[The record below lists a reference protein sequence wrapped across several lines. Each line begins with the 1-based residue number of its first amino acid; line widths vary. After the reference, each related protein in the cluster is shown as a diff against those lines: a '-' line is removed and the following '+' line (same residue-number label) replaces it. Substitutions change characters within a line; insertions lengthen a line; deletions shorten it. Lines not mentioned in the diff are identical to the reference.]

1 MNKRQAYD
9 LCCRYMGKVVC
20 ITDNRGQQHIGR
32 ITKVDREMVW
42 IMPYQGRG
50 GSGSR
55 GGYGLGFWGF
65 GGGFGIGIALGTIL
79 GIALVRAFRW

>member
-1 MNKRQAYD
+1 
-9 LCCRYMGKVVC
+9 MGQVVC
-20 ITDNRGQQHIGR
+20 ITDNRGQKHIGR

-50 GSGSR
+50 GRGSR

-65 GGGFGIGIALGTIL
+65 GGGEFWNWYCTWNNIRNCTCKSIS
-79 GIALVRAFRW
+79 LVNMKWG

>member
-1 MNKRQAYD
+1 
-9 LCCRYMGKVVC
+9 
-20 ITDNRGQQHIGR
+20 
-32 ITKVDREMVW
+32 MVW

-50 GSGSR
+50 GRGSR

-65 GGGFGIGIALGTIL
+65 GGGGFGIGIALGTIL